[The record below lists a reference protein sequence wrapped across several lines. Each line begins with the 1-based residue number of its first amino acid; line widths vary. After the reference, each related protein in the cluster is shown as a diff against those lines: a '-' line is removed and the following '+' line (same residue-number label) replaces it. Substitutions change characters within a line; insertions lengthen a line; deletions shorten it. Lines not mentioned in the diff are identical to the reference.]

1 MIKSIHSKRS
11 VLISNSS
18 ELSWVE
24 ILLRIC
30 RVVKILCKV
39 LLQGDVKVVANVP
52 LILPLKSVFKNTRAY
67 SSLRRV
73 MMVVLCVSRW
83 RHCVKYKMKDMASS
97 VIDFISRACSTATNE
112 YNTVDTTICTPSIRQ
127 ILESLV
133 FSNHAISRYSSGV
146 DSICLLLEDVSS
158 MSLKCDVLCALIPN
172 LKAATKRA
180 IDKSFR
186 TSSST
191 TTIHSLIHLLNS
203 NIFLSFFVCV

>member
-1 MIKSIHSKRS
+1 MIKHVHSKRS

-30 RVVKILCKV
+30 RVIKTLCKV
-39 LLQGDVKVVANVP
+39 LLQGEVKIAVNVP
-52 LILPLKSVFKNTRAY
+52 LILPLKSMFIKNTRAY
-67 SSLRRV
+67 YSLRRA

-83 RHCVKYKMKDMASS
+83 RNCVKYKMKDIASS
-97 VIDFISRACSTATNE
+97 VVDFLSSACSTVTNE
-112 YNTVDTTICTPSIRQ
+112 YTTVDTTICTLSTRQ

-133 FSNHAISRYSSGV
+133 FSNHTISRYSSGV

-158 MSLKCDVLCALIPN
+158 VSLKCDILCALIPN

-180 IDKSFR
+180 IDKSYR
-186 TSSST
+186 TSSSN
-191 TTIHSLIHLLNS
+191 TTIYSLTEMY
-203 NIFLSFFVCV
+203 IFF